1 MAAPISLYDCAI
13 AHLMCLMLTYAQ
25 VKVLGEKGRHAR
37 AAVGTTSAP
46 CSSHRLFTTS
56 LILFQAFLSF
66 LWALLLRF
74 IFIQTAAGREF
85 VTQLQVDAVM
95 EIETSAE

>member
-1 MAAPISLYDCAI
+1 
-13 AHLMCLMLTYAQ
+13 
-25 VKVLGEKGRHAR
+25 
-37 AAVGTTSAP
+37 
-46 CSSHRLFTTS
+46 
-56 LILFQAFLSF
+56 LSF